1 MKNTKLFLALAIAML
16 MVACENTIKHTAD
29 STICEIKGSL
39 NNVPDGT
46 LLMLFNFKDYQ
57 GRMIAMDSVQD
68 GSFYFKVTPETTE
81 TERYML
87 ACVRNKN
94 FSPLGLHIWA
104 TAGDFVH
111 IKGDNSLILTWQVD
125 ARAPENA
132 VMGKYIKQSKALWN
146 RRQEI
151 LIERN
156 QLPEK
161 VKVEQLAEKAQQ
173 LIKEEDSLMILTAAN
188 DLRIMRK
195 SKVDEIWLEKF
206 NANAITASKIKNFPY
221 TEELRKLYNQ
231 LTEEQQAH
239 RFAKEAYAA
248 LFTSQQAENSEKVT
262 DGELFDLD
270 GNIHTLSELQGKYIL
285 LDFWAKGCSPCMQA
299 LSELGILA
307 EMYKEKLSIVSIST
321 DTDDVWREASKEHN
335 ITWHNWSDGKGE
347 NGMFALY
354 GKGGIPLFVLISPDG
369 NIIKVWRGYSKGG
382 LTNNLKG
389 IIE

>member
-1 MKNTKLFLALAIAML
+1 MKITKLFLALAIAML

-87 ACVRNKN
+87 AGVRNKN
-94 FSPLGLHIWA
+94 FSPLGLHFWA

-132 VMGKYIKQSKALWN
+132 VMGKYIKRSKALWN

-156 QLPEK
+156 QLPDK

-188 DLRIMRK
+188 DLRIMQK
-195 SKVDEIWLEKF
+195 SKVDEIWLEMF
-206 NANAITASKIKNFPY
+206 NTNAIMASKIKKFPY
-221 TEELRKLYNQ
+221 TEELRLLYNR
-231 LTEEQQAH
+231 LTEEQKANRWAQEAH
-239 RFAKEAYAA
+239 AA
-248 LFTSQQAENSEKVT
+248 LFASQKTEKGEKVA
-262 DGELFDLD
+262 DGELLDLD
-270 GNIHTLSELQGKYIL
+270 GNRHTLAELQGKYIL
-285 LDFWAKGCSPCMQA
+285 LDFWGNGCSPCMQA
-299 LSELGILA
+299 LPELGILA
-307 EMYKEKLSIVSIST
+307 NMYKEKLSIVSIST
-321 DTDDVWREASKEHN
+321 DTDEVWREASKEHS
-335 ITWHNWSDGKGE
+335 ITWHNWSDGKGQ

-354 GKGGIPLFVLISPDG
+354 GQGGIPLFVLISPDG
-369 NIIKVWRGYSKGG
+369 NIIDKWRGYGKGV
-382 LTNNLKG
+382 LTNRLKG
-389 IIE
+389 VIE

>member
-1 MKNTKLFLALAIAML
+1 MKIRKLFLALAAAVL
-16 MVACENTIKHTAD
+16 LVACEKNIKHTAD
-29 STICEIKGSL
+29 PTICEIKGSL

-46 LLMLFNFKDYQ
+46 LLMLFNFKDYR
-57 GRMIAMDSVQD
+57 GSMIAMDSVQD

-87 ACVRNKN
+87 AGVRNEN
-94 FSPLGLHIWA
+94 FSPLGLHFWA
-104 TAGDFVH
+104 AAGDFVH
-111 IKGDNSLILTWQVD
+111 IKGDNNLILTWQVD

-132 VMGKYIKQSKALWN
+132 VMGKYIKRSKALWD

-156 QLPEK
+156 TLPYK
-161 VKVEQLAEKAQQ
+161 VKVEQLTERAQQ
-173 LIKEEDSLMILTAAN
+173 LIKEEDSLIILTAAN

-195 SKVDEIWLEKF
+195 SKVDEIWLEMF
-206 NANAITASKIKNFPY
+206 NTNAITASKIKNFPY
-221 TEELRKLYNQ
+221 TEELRKLYNR
-231 LTEEQQAH
+231 LTEEQQTHRWAQEAH
-239 RFAKEAYAA
+239 AT
-248 LFTSQQAENSEKVT
+248 LFTSQQAEKDEKVT

-270 GNIHTLSELQGKYIL
+270 GNKHTLSELQGKYIL
-285 LDFWAKGCSPCMQA
+285 LDFWGEGCSPCMQA
-299 LSELGILA
+299 LSELKILA

-347 NGMFALY
+347 DGIFALY

-369 NIIKVWRGYSKGG
+369 NIINVWRGYGKGS
-382 LTNNLKG
+382 LTNKLKG